1 MSRKAGLYFRWGT
14 TIDTLHA
21 YNRTRSPLDI
31 DESEGTLWRIKDGA
45 GIENRLYDRRR
56 VDLVTTEDFHVGKLK
71 KLIENPHTSDAS
83 YLRGSFVC
91 LY

>member
-21 YNRTRSPLDI
+21 YNRTGSPLDI
-31 DESEGTLWRIKDGA
+31 DEPEGTLWRIKDRA
-45 GIENRLYDRRR
+45 G
-56 VDLVTTEDFHVGKLK
+56 
-71 KLIENPHTSDAS
+71 IENPHTSDAS
-83 YLRGSFVC
+83 YLRGSLVC